1 LAIKTEPPDN
11 RTTSELPPHEYG
23 IMFKVEDNFWWY
35 KGMRHHLETF
45 LTRYWDWQNQ
55 PNPLVL
61 DAGCGTGAVL
71 ERLTGGFDGH
81 INTKNAYGFDISPS
95 ALSFCQQRGLEQQI
109 VRGSITAI
117 PYTSQTFDIVTSF
130 DVLSYV
136 EDVELGFREVGRVLK
151 HQGLAIINLPA
162 YQWLYSE
169 HDIAVNTL
177 RRFNK
182 NEVVNLLAQ
191 AGMRVERITY
201 VNSFL
206 FPPAAA
212 IRLLKRRQLGKQAQV
227 HSDLTPPH
235 PLINN
240 TLTKIMS
247 WEAKVLAKTQFNL
260 PFGLSVLALARK
272 M

>member
-1 LAIKTEPPDN
+1 MTTKTEPN
-11 RTTSELPPHEYG
+11 NLRLTSELPTHEYA
-23 IMFKVEDNFWWY
+23 IMFRVEDNFWWY
-35 KGMRHHLETF
+35 KGMRHHLQTV
-45 LTRYWDWQNQ
+45 LTRHWDWQKS

-61 DAGCGTGAVL
+61 DAGCGTGAIL
-71 ERLTGGFDGH
+71 ERLVHGFDNT
-81 INTKNAYGFDISPS
+81 INIKNAYGFDISPS
-95 ALSFCQQRGLEQQI
+95 ALSFCQKRGLGSRI
-109 VRGSITAI
+109 TRGSIAAI
-117 PYTSQTFDIVTSF
+117 PYASQTFDIVTSF
-130 DVLSYV
+130 DVLSYI
-136 EDVELGFREVGRVLK
+136 ENVELGFREVSRVLK

-182 NEVVNLLAQ
+182 NEVTALLAQ
-191 AGMRVERITY
+191 AGMRLERITY

-212 IRLLKRRQLGKQAQV
+212 IRLLKRRKLTRQAQA

-240 TLTKIMS
+240 TLTKIMALES
-247 WEAKVLAKTQFNL
+247 KILQKTNYNL